1 MPYATPY
8 EETDVTDVDQHDGL
22 HQETSNLSSIVH
34 EPELESQA
42 DICQC
47 RTDQRGAFEEARKP
61 A

>member
-47 RTDQRGAFEEARKP
+47 RTD
-61 A
+61 